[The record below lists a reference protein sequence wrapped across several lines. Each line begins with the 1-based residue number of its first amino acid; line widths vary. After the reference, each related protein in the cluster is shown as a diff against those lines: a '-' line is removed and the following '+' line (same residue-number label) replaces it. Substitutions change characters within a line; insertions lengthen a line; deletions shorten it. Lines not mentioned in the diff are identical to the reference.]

1 MVLYKCLYCDKTFY
15 HKTFYKKHEAY
26 CLTKFNLIIEKY
38 KSYNKVD
45 LMSDFFNCN
54 KKKQHNYKCDKCD
67 KIYTSL
73 NGLKKHKLK
82 LCQSIIPSN
91 IINNNDNKNIT
102 NIQGN
107 QINASNIQNNSNN
120 TNTQNNITNNISN
133 NIKLIPYDDI
143 KYDYMKESVLLQAFE
158 VPRRVNLFKDQ
169 ALNKCPGEAFQS
181 ITTDTFF
188 NPDNKE
194 NHVIYCPLRSFIKNA
209 NIFNKGPNL
218 NNSQIHVYNGNKF
231 SSDGWEVCLP
241 KQTNLPCRDI
251 VNKKK
256 FFREMIKRQMN
267 TLEKIF
273 KCNEEDDNI
282 LELENITGFKN
293 LLKEYNANDEVIK
306 EYTEILNT
314 LCYKNNHIVKDAVIV
329 KK

>member
-1 MVLYKCLYCDKTFY
+1 MTVYKCLYCKKINT
-15 HKTFYKKHEAY
+15 HKSDHKKHETY
-26 CLTKFNLIIEKY
+26 CLKNFESIIKKY
-38 KSYNKVD
+38 KSYNKID
-45 LMSDFFNCN
+45 LMSDFFNYD
-54 KKKQHNYKCDKCD
+54 KVKLQVKQKIYICEKCDKT
-67 KIYTSL
+67 YTSI
-73 NGLKKHKLK
+73 NGFKNHKLK
-82 LCQSIIPSN
+82 CKYKKLNILPIIPSN
-91 IINNNDNKNIT
+91 IVNNNDNKNIT

-107 QINASNIQNNSNN
+107 QINTSIIQNNSNN
-120 TNTQNNITNNISN
+120 TNTQNNITNNINN

-158 VPRRVNLFKDQ
+158 VP
-169 ALNKCPGEAFQS
+169 GEAFQS

-188 NPDNKE
+188 NPDNKQ
-194 NHVIYCPLRSFIKNA
+194 NHVIYC
-209 NIFNKGPNL
+209 PNL

-231 SSDGWEVCLP
+231 SSDGW
-241 KQTNLPCRDI
+241 DI

-256 FFREMIKRQMN
+256 FFKEMIKRQMN

-273 KCNEEDDNI
+273 RCNEEDDNI

-306 EYTEILNT
+306 EYTDVLNT
-314 LCYKNNHIVKDAVIV
+314 LCYKNNHIVKPKDAQIV